1 MAARALTLEVR
12 DGVAVL
18 SLDVPGAAVNTIS
31 PALFAELDEAMQK
44 IAEDNAMR
52 AVVFTSGKP
61 DGFIAGA
68 DVKWLDALRT
78 KEDGIRASREGQDW
92 MDRIE
97 SFRKPTVA
105 AIHGA
110 CLGGGM
116 ELALA
121 CTYRLCSDSPRTQLG
136 QPEVQIGLLPGAGG
150 TQRLPPLVGIAA
162 ALDMVL
168 TGRALR
174 PARARK
180 IGLVDEVVPRPI
192 LLEVALQRA
201 RALGDGSLKVDRTR
215 KSAPAPRGLGGL
227 LGALGSKQTWT
238 ELALEDNPLGRA
250 FLFDQ
255 ARKQLRKK
263 THGHYP
269 APERALEA
277 VRTGVEKGRV
287 PGLEAEAEA
296 FGELLAS
303 EVGKRL
309 REIFFATTELKKDPG
324 VSDPGVQPRS
334 VKKVAILGG
343 GLMGGGI
350 AYVTAVTAGAPVR
363 IKERDDAAAGRA
375 LAHVRRELQ
384 GQVDKRR
391 LSPRQLEARMAQVTA
406 GTDLAGFPRADVV
419 IEAVFEDLEL
429 KKRLR
434 DEVERATAEHC
445 IFATN
450 TSSLPITRIAE
461 GARRPA
467 QVVGMHYFSPV
478 EKMPLLE
485 VITHAGT
492 APWVTATAVAL
503 GKKQGKTV
511 IVVKDGPG
519 FYTSRIL
526 APYLNEAAHLL
537 VDGADVRAVDEAL
550 VDFGFPVGP
559 YQLLDEVGIDV
570 GEKVAHVLHEAF
582 GERMRAPE
590 AMAALVKDG
599 RLGRKAKKGFYTY
612 DGKRKTVDESVYSV
626 LPAGTK
632 RRPVTREEVIERCVY
647 PMVNEAV
654 RCLGEGILRSPRDG
668 DIGAVFGLGFPPF
681 RGGPFRFA
689 DAVGA
694 AALRARLDSWG
705 EKLGARFEAAPFL
718 REKAARGERFFP

>member
-434 DEVERATAEHC
+434 DEVERATPEHC
-445 IFATN
+445 IFASN

-503 GKKQGKTV
+503 G
-511 IVVKDGPG
+511 
-519 FYTSRIL
+519 
-526 APYLNEAAHLL
+526 
-537 VDGADVRAVDEAL
+537 
-550 VDFGFPVGP
+550 
-559 YQLLDEVGIDV
+559 
-570 GEKVAHVLHEAF
+570 
-582 GERMRAPE
+582 
-590 AMAALVKDG
+590 
-599 RLGRKAKKGFYTY
+599 
-612 DGKRKTVDESVYSV
+612 
-626 LPAGTK
+626 
-632 RRPVTREEVIERCVY
+632 
-647 PMVNEAV
+647 
-654 RCLGEGILRSPRDG
+654 
-668 DIGAVFGLGFPPF
+668 
-681 RGGPFRFA
+681 
-689 DAVGA
+689 
-694 AALRARLDSWG
+694 
-705 EKLGARFEAAPFL
+705 
-718 REKAARGERFFP
+718 